1 MKFNR
6 FRDSRHGEAQL
17 PLSFR
22 RFSVPR
28 AGFHRSSFESTRFSM
43 FARSQPRSNATP
55 RSLFFFF
62 VTLADFVGPGGADAT
77 VTNSSA
83 PAASLVA
90 PAAADQPQL
99 RLCHYVTVVRFRRL
113 SRFCSFSFAVNQ
125 EPRANHP
132 DTFSS
137 GTGPNVRY
145 TVLRSL

>member
-62 VTLADFVGPGGADAT
+62 VTFADFVGPGGADAT

-83 PAASLVA
+83 PSRVARCSRCRRPTATAIVSL
-90 PAAADQPQL
+90 
-99 RLCHYVTVVRFRRL
+99 RHGCSFSSL

-125 EPRANHP
+125 EPCANHP